1 MKRAAIF
8 ATLSVGTIVLAAWM
22 FTRLFSSPAE
32 QRAIV
37 LSAAIA
43 IGVQLAAFA
52 LGTFLMPANAIAG
65 WGVGMLLRLVT
76 LVFFGL
82 VVVRGAEL
90 PANASLISLATFLFL
105 TTLVEPFFLPAMH
118 TGKTSVKSGAL
129 ALLVLMLATASPVAA
144 QHDAKA
150 HADSAVSGSAELIN
164 QSIPGA
170 THETAAPPGGAD
182 IIMPH
187 ITDAKHFELPCFNT
201 HLACEI
207 HLPTWNVHVGGLT
220 IDLAPTKHVLM
231 MLLAATLASVILI
244 YSARAQGR
252 HQKEGKPPKGLANA
266 MEALVLYMRN
276 EIILPNVG
284 HHGDRYVPFLLT
296 LFFFILFMNLLGLVP
311 YGSTATGNL
320 SVTATLA
327 IISFVMI
334 EVAGMRA
341 LGKGYINTIVY
352 WPHDMSLPMK
362 MGLTLILTPV
372 ELIGKFTKPFAL
384 AIRLFANMTAGHV
397 IVLALIGLIFT
408 FPMVFLAPLAMALGI
423 MLLELM
429 VSFIQAFIF
438 TLLVSVFIG
447 LIRESAH

>member
-8 ATLSVGTIVLAAWM
+8 ASLTVGITVLFAWFFSLM
-22 FTRLFSSPAE
+22 FTAPE
-32 QRAIV
+32 DHRAILLTATV
-37 LSAAIA
+37 AIA
-43 IGVQLAAFA
+43 VQLVGFGFGSFFA
-52 LGTFLMPANAIAG
+52 PTNAIAA
-65 WGVGMLLRLVT
+65 WGIGMMLRFVT

-82 VVVRGAEL
+82 VVVRAMGL
-90 PANASLISLATFLFL
+90 PAGASLISLATFLFL
-105 TTLVEPFFLPAMH
+105 TTLVEPFFLPSM
-118 TGKTSVKSGAL
+118 TPGKTTVKSGAI
-129 ALLVLMLATASPVAA
+129 ALVALFFSLASPLSA
-144 QHDAKA
+144 QHDAKG

-170 THETAAPPGGAD
+170 TGDHAAPPGGAD

-187 ITDAKHFELPCFNT
+187 ITDAKHFEIPWPNS
-201 HLACEI
+201 HLAKEV
-207 HLPTWNVHVGGLT
+207 HLPTWEVDLGPVT

-231 MLLAATLASVILI
+231 MLLAALLCCVILI
-244 YSARAQGR
+244 SAARAQGR
-252 HQKEGKPPKGLANA
+252 NQVEGKPPKGIANA

-276 EIILPNVG
+276 DIILPNVG
-284 HHGDRYVPFLLT
+284 HHGERYVPFLLT
-296 LFFFILFMNLLGLVP
+296 MFFFILFMNLLGLVP

-334 EVAGMRA
+334 EIAGMRA
-341 LGKGYINTIVY
+341 LGKGYINTIIY

-408 FPMVFLAPLAMALGI
+408 FPMVFVAPLAMALGI